1 MKTVKLKKKK
11 AKYEMGGSPK
21 KSHYSI
27 VIDEDCILI
36 DGDKL
41 ISVYI
46 KIPQTELLSLRKV
59 ALNTKYSE
67 TYRTSSLPTKSSVFG
82 SQPRNALRNDYC
94 RLTINTIG
102 EVDNF
107 KRLLKFQDYLCRAY
121 KKHIPKA
128 YKHELGWANN
138 NIDKDYLFG
147 VSPYT
152 SINVNVNHA
161 IKYHIDKGNVKNSYS
176 NIIIVKN
183 NISGG
188 ELVFPDYG
196 VALSQNDG
204 FMAIIRGQ
212 EVTHGVMP
220 IKQTSGKDYYR
231 ASIVYYT
238 SALMRKCLP
247 YTEELKRLQQIK
259 VTRARNRA
267 YN

>member
-27 VIDEDCILI
+27 VIDEDCILL
-36 DGDKL
+36 DGDKV
-41 ISVYI
+41 IGVYI

-94 RLTINTIG
+94 RLTINTID

-107 KRLLKFQDYLCRAY
+107 KRLLKFQDYLCSIY
-121 KKHIPKA
+121 KKYLPND
-128 YKHELGWANN
+128 YNNELKWVNDN
-138 NIDKDYLFG
+138 VEEDYRFSG
-147 VSPYT
+147 TPYT

-188 ELVFPDYG
+188 ELVLPDYG
-196 VALSQNDG
+196 VALSQCDG
-204 FMAIIRGQ
+204 FMAIIKGQ
-212 EVTHGVMP
+212 EVPHGVMP

-238 SALMRKCLP
+238 PSLIRKCLP
-247 YTEELKRLQQIK
+247 YKEEVKRLQQIK